1 MGGAKVVVYGL
12 STEGYAIAS
21 QMAIKGAD
29 VYIIDESTPSAIS
42 LKAEIA
48 KTYPN
53 VSSLKEDEPL
63 LAMEPIDVAISKAQY
78 LFFLLAMEPIDV
90 AISKA
95 QYLFFTPRIRKTGQ
109 DIKTE
114 IHSKFKDAV
123 TSMKKNSSVI
133 FTLPT
138 GFGGN
143 NENISLLEH
152 VTGLETGKH
161 ISYFYYP
168 LEDLKEPP
176 KIIGSFNGKEDS
188 TLAELL
194 TVGKKEKKFVAI
206 SSSEHF
212 HAIDV
217 LSRFSSLCS
226 VLEVCKYAQDDITK
240 NDLSSDDFQEIF
252 LDNMVSGLFDLK
264 SLGSSFEGANS
275 LMYLINGSV
284 KGIDGYIKR
293 LIDEIRS
300 TLKKN
305 DLKASRTKIALSW
318 TLDQHAMRGDKIEML
333 QNLTSRLRDYIG
345 DVEAYED
352 PNFDL
357 FHSDKTTIVVACSK
371 SDFDN
376 IEKTKQDSDLIIV
389 KANPLCETINN
400 SIN

>member
-1 MGGAKVVVYGL
+1 MAGPKVVVYGL

-48 KTYPN
+48 QTYPN

-63 LAMEPIDVAISKAQY
+63 LV
-78 LFFLLAMEPIDV
+78 MEPIDV

-95 QYLFFTPRIRKTGQ
+95 QYLFFTPRIRKIGQ

-123 TSMKKNSSVI
+123 TSLKKNSSVI

-152 VTGLETGKH
+152 VTGFQAGKN

-168 LEDLKEPP
+168 LEDLNQQPN
-176 KIIGSFNGKEDS
+176 IIGSFNGKEDLVLS
-188 TLAELL
+188 DLL
-194 TVGKKEKKFVAI
+194 TTKKVKKFVAI
-206 SSSEHF
+206 SSAEHF
-212 HAIDV
+212 HAIDI

-226 VLEVCKYAQDDITK
+226 ILEVCKYAQNEITK
-240 NDLSSDDFQEIF
+240 NDLSSSNFQEIF
-252 LDNMVSGLFDLK
+252 LDNMISGLSDLK
-264 SLGSSFEGANS
+264 SLGLLFEGSNS

-284 KGIDGYIKR
+284 KCIDGYIKR
-293 LIDEIRS
+293 LIDEIRA

-305 DLKASRTKIALSW
+305 DLKASRVKIVLSW
-318 TLDQHAMRGDKIEML
+318 TLDHHAMRGDKIEML
-333 QNLTSRLRDYIG
+333 QNLTTRLRDYIG
-345 DVEAYED
+345 DVESYENPD
-352 PNFDL
+352 FNL
-357 FHSDKTTIVVACSK
+357 FHSDKITIIVACSQ

-376 IEKTKQDSDLIIV
+376 IEKTKQDSNLIIV
-389 KANPLCETINN
+389 KANPLCKIFNN